1 MNIDPPGQ
9 YFPQYKHHFTL
20 SFVGD
25 RYIASGIH
33 HVCHAA
39 WFLREVYLQLEMES
53 EFRDLS
59 CNRVIPVTT
68 EIRMQATNII
78 GKVKVHLVVNGH

>member
-1 MNIDPPGQ
+1 M
-9 YFPQYKHHFTL
+9 
-20 SFVGD
+20 V
-25 RYIASGIH
+25 
-33 HVCHAA
+33 A

-59 CNRVIPVTT
+59 RNRVIPVTT